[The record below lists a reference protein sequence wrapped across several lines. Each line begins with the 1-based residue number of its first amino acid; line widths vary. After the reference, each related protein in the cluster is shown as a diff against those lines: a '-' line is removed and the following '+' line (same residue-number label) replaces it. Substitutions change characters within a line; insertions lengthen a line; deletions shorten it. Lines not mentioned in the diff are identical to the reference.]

1 MWRTLFPSALFAIGL
16 VLMRHLAGP
25 HSTHMQNYQLSSQ
38 QRFIIR
44 TGGAPS
50 LIVRPQ
56 QPQLPHSSP
65 ISVLQTVPSP
75 LIQLN
80 LHNSYGKYIFL
91 LRLVS
96 SMCYTLYLTGFF
108 NTPIWRLIC
117 FPWFTVGFCVVD
129 GFLQVSS
136 FRWIHCFHD
145 FILMNSPFK
154 WSHVFLSLGLFS
166 CWDRLDEFI
175 VFVNSLHEFI
185 FYMNPYILSSIQF
198 VY

>member
-1 MWRTLFPSALFAIGL
+1 MFLVQLLDLGFFSLFFYLSPLCPGTCARSTDSYSPIISKISPTYSGVIIYPFMTQQSSSILFFGTFIVTHSFSICSFRHWIGSDAAPCWPSLHTHAELPTFI
-16 VLMRHLAGP
+16 
-25 HSTHMQNYQLSSQ
+25 STEIHY
-38 QRFIIR
+38 IR

-108 NTPIWRLIC
+108 NMGFSMVHCRL
-117 FPWFTVGFCVVD
+117 FC
-129 GFLQVSS
+129 
-136 FRWIHCFHD
+136 
-145 FILMNSPFK
+145 
-154 WSHVFLSLGLFS
+154 
-166 CWDRLDEFI
+166 
-175 VFVNSLHEFI
+175 
-185 FYMNPYILSSIQF
+185 
-198 VY
+198 